1 MKTVKNPFII
11 SGYVSADYF
20 CDRETETEELAKA
33 LTNGRNTVIVSP
45 RRMGKTGLIEHC
57 FHREEITREY
67 HTFFVDIYATGSLKE
82 LVFMLGKHIFDTL
95 KPRGKKFAEGFFAT
109 IASLRPAFKLDPV
122 TGEPVFDI
130 GIGEIRR
137 PEVSLD
143 ELFVYLESADRPCLV
158 AIDEF
163 QQIARYPEKNVE
175 AILRTHIQKCTN
187 TTFVFS
193 GSQRHMMQNIFFSAS
208 RPFYQSASFLNLGPI
223 REKPYREFV
232 KRHFGQ
238 ADKGISDECIA
249 RIYALFEG
257 HTWYMQTLFNR
268 LYEQTDKGEQAT
280 LAEAD
285 AVLHM
290 TVNAQQSVYQN
301 MVAMLSERQK
311 ELLFAIG
318 KEGRAEEI
326 TSTDFIRR
334 HGLYSASSVQ
344 SAVRQLLDK
353 EFVTKEENIYQ
364 VYDRFFG
371 LWLVQTYGTG
381 YSLIYSGKD
390 KNSQDIQVTI

>member
-1 MKTVKNPFII
+1 MKAVRNPFIV
-11 SGYVSADYF
+11 SGYVSANYF
-20 CDRETETEELAKA
+20 CDREAETEELTKA
-33 LTNGRNTVIVSP
+33 LVNGRHTVIVSP

-57 FHREEITREY
+57 FHQKEIAQDY
-67 HTFFVDIYATGSLKE
+67 YTFFVDIYATGSLKE
-82 LVFMLGKHIFDTL
+82 LVFILSKHIFDSL
-95 KPRGKKFAEGFFAT
+95 KPKGRKFVEGFFAA
-109 IASLRPAFKLDPV
+109 IGSLRPAFKLDAV

-137 PEVSLD
+137 PEASLE
-143 ELFVYLESADRPCLV
+143 ELFAYLESADKPYLV

-175 AILRTHIQKCTN
+175 AVLRTHIQKCTN
-187 TTFVFS
+187 TTFVFA

-223 REKPYREFV
+223 AEEPYRRFV
-232 KRHFGQ
+232 QRHFKQ
-238 ADKGISDECIA
+238 AGKRISDEIIA
-249 RIYALFEG
+249 RIYGLFEG

-268 LYEQTDKGEQAT
+268 LYEQTDKGEEIT

-285 AVLHM
+285 AVLHA
-290 TVNAQQSVYQN
+290 TVNAQQTVYQN

-318 KEGRAEEI
+318 KEGRASEI
-326 TSTDFIRR
+326 TSADFIAR

-344 SAVRQLLDK
+344 SAARQLLDK
-353 EFVTKEENIYQ
+353 EFVTKEGNIYQ

-371 LWLVQTYGTG
+371 LWIVQIYGTG
-381 YSLIYSGKD
+381 YIL
-390 KNSQDIQVTI
+390 

>member
-1 MKTVKNPFII
+1 MNKVRNPFIV

-20 CDRETETEELAKA
+20 CDRKTETAELTGA
-33 LTNGRNTVIVSP
+33 LVNGRNTVVVSP

-57 FHREEITREY
+57 FHQREIARSY
-67 HTFFVDIYATGSLKE
+67 YTFFVDIYATGSLKE
-82 LVFMLGKHIFDTL
+82 LVFLLGKHIFETL
-95 KPRGKKFAEGFFAT
+95 KPRGRKFAEGFFSA
-109 IASLRPAFKLDPV
+109 IGSLRPAFKLDAV

-137 PEVSLD
+137 PEASLE
-143 ELFVYLESADRPCLV
+143 ELFAYLEAADRPCLV

-175 AILRTHIQKCTN
+175 AVLRTHIQKCTN
-187 TTFVFS
+187 TTFVFA

-208 RPFYQSASFLNLGPI
+208 RPFYQSASFLNLSPI
-223 REKPYREFV
+223 GEEAYSGFV
-232 KRHFGQ
+232 RKHFGQ
-238 ADKGISDECIA
+238 AGKSVSDECIA

-257 HTWYMQTLFNR
+257 HTWYMQTLLNR
-268 LYEQTDKGEQAT
+268 LYEQADRGRQIA

-285 AVLHM
+285 AVLHA
-290 TVNAQQSVYQN
+290 TVDAQQSVYQN

-311 ELLFAIG
+311 ELLFAVG
-318 KEGRAEEI
+318 KEGRASEI
-326 TSTDFIRR
+326 TSADFIAR

-344 SAVRQLLDK
+344 SAARQLLDK
-353 EFVTKEENIYQ
+353 ELLTKDGNVYR

-371 LWLVQTYGTG
+371 LWIAQTYGTG
-381 YSLIYSGKD
+381 YNL
-390 KNSQDIQVTI
+390 

>member
-1 MKTVKNPFII
+1 MAMKTVRNPFIV

-20 CDRETETEELAKA
+20 CDREAETEELTKA
-33 LTNGRNTVIVSP
+33 LVNGRNTVIVSP

-57 FHREEITREY
+57 FHQEEIAQDY

-95 KPRGKKFAEGFFAT
+95 KPKGKKFVEGFFAA
-109 IASLRPAFKLDPV
+109 IGSLRPAFKLDAV
-122 TGEPVFDI
+122 TGDPVFDI

-137 PEVSLD
+137 PEASLE
-143 ELFVYLESADRPCLV
+143 ELFSYLESADKPCLV

-175 AILRTHIQKCTN
+175 AVLRTHIQKCTN
-187 TTFVFS
+187 TTFVFA

-208 RPFYQSASFLNLGPI
+208 RPFYQSASFLNLAPI
-223 REKPYREFV
+223 GEEPYRRFV
-232 KRHFGQ
+232 QRHFRQVG
-238 ADKGISDECIA
+238 KGISDEIIA
-249 RIYALFEG
+249 RIYRLFEG
-257 HTWYMQTLFNR
+257 HTWYMQTLLNR
-268 LYEQTDKGEQAT
+268 LYEQTDKGEEIT

-285 AVLHM
+285 TVLHA
-290 TVNAQQSVYQN
+290 TVDAQQTVYQN

-318 KEGRAEEI
+318 KEGRASEI
-326 TSTDFIRR
+326 TSADFIAR
-334 HGLYSASSVQ
+334 HGLYSSSSVQ
-344 SAVRQLLDK
+344 SAARQLLDK
-353 EFVTKEENIYQ
+353 EFVTKEGSIYQ

-371 LWLVQTYGTG
+371 LWIAQTYGTG
-381 YSLIYSGKD
+381 YNL
-390 KNSQDIQVTI
+390 